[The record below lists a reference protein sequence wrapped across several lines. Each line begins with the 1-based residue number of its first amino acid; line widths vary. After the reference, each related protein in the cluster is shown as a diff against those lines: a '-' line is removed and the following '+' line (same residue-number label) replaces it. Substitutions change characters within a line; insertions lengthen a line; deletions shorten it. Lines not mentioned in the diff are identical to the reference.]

1 MNDHANKRAEPA
13 VSAPLAQT
21 TTPAQP
27 ASTAP
32 SSDASLPTGLW
43 GGPHVRLEVTET
55 GAEIEFD
62 CGHGTLKGPITLVN
76 GRFDV
81 AGTYM
86 REGGPVRR
94 DDKGIP
100 ARYKGQVSGSQLTL
114 TFTLDPAAP
123 DSDAFTLVHGQAARL
138 FKCK

>member
-1 MNDHANKRAEPA
+1 MNDNANQR
-13 VSAPLAQT
+13 
-21 TTPAQP
+21 AQP
-27 ASTAP
+27 AASASPAQTAP
-32 SSDASLPTGLW
+32 PTGPASNTQSKDTNLPTGLW

-62 CGHGTLKGPITLVN
+62 CGHGTLAGPITLIDD
-76 GRFDV
+76 RFDV
-81 AGTYM
+81 AGTFM

-100 ARYKGQVSGSQLTL
+100 ARYKGQVSGSRLTL
-114 TFTLDPAAP
+114 TFSLNDAAP
-123 DSDAFTLVHGQAARL
+123 TADSFTLVHGQEARL